1 MSEDRR
7 RRVQRLKKL
16 IIFTLIFFL
25 ILPLVLCGFL
35 FYKVFSLEKQ
45 LDRMEQLLQTKIETQ
60 KVEMAKAYT
69 LPAEEPEEEEE
80 EKPAEPDVGRKVYLT
95 FDDGPSANTNAIL
108 DVLAQYNVKATFF
121 VTATNAD
128 AYGDCY
134 KRIVEEGHS
143 IGIHSYS
150 HIYQEIYS
158 SLENYQADFN
168 RLQEFL
174 KEKTGQDVKI
184 CRFPGGS
191 SNTVSRVPMNEIV
204 DWVTEEGFIYYDWN
218 VSGGDADN
226 NYVSAQKIYESTIQG
241 VSEHTNVH
249 VLLHDSGNKTSTVE
263 ALPLIIEEVL
273 NMEDTALLPI
283 TEVSTP
289 IQHSVITK
297 EY

>member
-45 LDRMEQLLQTKIETQ
+45 LDRMEQLLQTRIETQ

-69 LPAEEPEEEEE
+69 LPAEEQEEEEE

-108 DVLAQYNVKATFF
+108 DILAQYNVKATFF
-121 VTATNAD
+121 VTATNAE

-150 HIYQEIYS
+150 HRYQEIYS
-158 SLENYQADFN
+158 SLENYQADFKL
-168 RLQEFL
+168 LQEYL
-174 KEKTGQDVKI
+174 KEQTGQDVKI

-191 SNTVSRVPMNEIV
+191 SNTVSRVPMSQII
-204 DWVTEEGFIYYDWN
+204 DWVTAEGFTYYDWN

-226 NYVSAQKIYESTIQG
+226 NHVSTQTIYENTIRG
-241 VSEHTNVH
+241 INEHSNVH

-263 ALPLIIEEVL
+263 ALPLIIEEIS

-283 TEVSTP
+283 TEMSMP